1 MPRRR
6 RQRFARIDR
15 RFALAM
21 PRRKQRDGAQS
32 AFSRFEGRP
41 GMSELIRF
49 IALAAAL
56 GLAAGMV
63 LGGVALLLA
72 GPAHAHAHEPATRRA
87 VELECVPVRV
97 PSPPPRLET

>member
-1 MPRRR
+1 
-6 RQRFARIDR
+6 
-15 RFALAM
+15 
-21 PRRKQRDGAQS
+21 
-32 AFSRFEGRP
+32 
-41 GMSELIRF
+41 MSEMIRF

-72 GPAHAHAHEPATRRA
+72 GPAHAHAPATRRA